1 MQDCNS
7 QEKQDVNLGVVHTIA
22 EPDLIEFRFFKALN
36 EKIGQ
41 YMIIV
46 DSLAQNAVNGYR
58 LELNLQKRHFKQL
71 LFKMIIKVCIKNLKF

>member
-1 MQDCNS
+1 MDKMQDCNS
-7 QEKQDVNLGVVHTIA
+7 QEKQDVNLSVVHTVA

-46 DSLAQNAVNGYR
+46 DSLA
-58 LELNLQKRHFKQL
+58 
-71 LFKMIIKVCIKNLKF
+71 

>member
-7 QEKQDVNLGVVHTIA
+7 QEKQDVNLSVVHTIA

-36 EKIGQ
+36 EIIRQ

-46 DSLAQNAVNGYR
+46 DLFSLECSQWLSAR
-58 LELNLQKRHFKQL
+58 
-71 LFKMIIKVCIKNLKF
+71 IKPTEETL